1 MTQPDAAPPEN
12 DPESAPESAPEN
24 AIEVRGLEKT
34 YAGNRKSPPKTALH
48 GVDLVVPRGA
58 MFGLL
63 GPNGAGKSTLIN
75 ILAGVVRKSAGTVS
89 IWGRDIDRRPRDARA
104 ALGVVSQ
111 EIVADVFFTPREA
124 LEVQA
129 GFYGVP
135 AEARR
140 SDELLAAL
148 GLSDKANAYVR
159 ALSGGMKRR
168 LMVAKALV
176 HNPPILILDEPTAG
190 VDVELRRQLWEYV
203 RRINAEGVTI
213 LLTTHYLEEAQEL
226 CDTIA
231 IVNHGRVVACE
242 PTAQLLTRLDTR
254 NVVVTPLEPL
264 DAAPEL
270 KGFEVRPRP
279 GGSFAVTYRT
289 GESSVEQVLAAVR
302 RAGVGIRDIAT
313 EDPDLEDVFL
323 ALTYGDAAQPDPTRD

>member
-1 MTQPDAAPPEN
+1 
-12 DPESAPESAPEN
+12 
-24 AIEVRGLEKT
+24 
-34 YAGNRKSPPKTALH
+34 
-48 GVDLVVPRGA
+48 VVP
-58 MFGLL
+58 
-63 GPNGAGKSTLIN
+63 
-75 ILAGVVRKSAGTVS
+75 
-89 IWGRDIDRRPRDARA
+89 
-104 ALGVVSQ
+104 Q

-135 AEARR
+135 AGERR

-148 GLSDKANAYVR
+148 GLTDKAHAYVR

-190 VDVELRRQLWEYV
+190 VDVELRRQLWDYV

-231 IVNHGRVVACE
+231 IMNRGQVVACE
-242 PTAQLLTRLDTR
+242 PTPQLLRRLDTR
-254 NVVVTPLEPL
+254 NVVVTPEGELNGLPV
-264 DAAPEL
+264 L
-270 KGFEVRPRP
+270 KGFEVVARPN
-279 GGSFAVTYRT
+279 GAFAVTYRK
-289 GESSVEQVLAAVR
+289 GQSSVEQVLAAVR
-302 RAGVGIRDIAT
+302 AAGVVIADIST

-323 ALTYGDAAQPDPTRD
+323 ALTYSDAGQGDPTKD

>member
-1 MTQPDAAPPEN
+1 MSDPAALPD
-12 DPESAPESAPEN
+12 N
-24 AIEVRGLEKT
+24 AIEVRGLKKT
-34 YAGNRKSPPKTALH
+34 YAGSRKAPPKTALR
-48 GVDLVVPRGA
+48 GVDLVVPRGS

-75 ILAGVVRKSAGTVS
+75 ILAGVVNKSEGEVR
-89 IWGRDIDRRPRDARA
+89 IWGRDIDREPRDARA
-104 ALGVVSQ
+104 AIGVVPQ
-111 EIVADVFFTPREA
+111 EITADVFFTPREA

-135 AEARR
+135 ADERR

-176 HNPPILILDEPTAG
+176 HNPPVLILDEPTAG
-190 VDVELRRQLWEYV
+190 VDVELRRQLWAYV
-203 RRINAEGVTI
+203 RQINAEGVTI

-231 IVNHGRVVACE
+231 IVNRGEVVACE
-242 PTAQLLTRLDTR
+242 PTGQLLKRLDTR
-254 NVVVTPLEPL
+254 NVVVAPVDET
-264 DAAPEL
+264 AAPPVL
-270 KGFEVRPRP
+270 TGFEVTPRAN
-279 GGSFAVTYRT
+279 GAFAVTYRT

-302 RAGVGIRDIAT
+302 AAGVTIRDIAT

-323 ALTYGDAAQPDPTRD
+323 ALTYGDASRPAPTQD

>member
-1 MTQPDAAPPEN
+1 MTEAEALPV
-12 DPESAPESAPEN
+12 N

-34 YAGNRKSPPKTALH
+34 YAGSRKAPPKVALK
-48 GVDLVVPRGA
+48 GVDLAIPRGS

-75 ILAGVVRKSAGTVS
+75 ILAGVVNKTAGHAS
-89 IWGRDIDRRPRDARA
+89 IWGRDIDERPRDARA
-104 ALGVVSQ
+104 ALGVVPQ

-135 AEARR
+135 ANERR

-176 HNPPILILDEPTAG
+176 HNPPVLILDEPTAG

-231 IVNHGRVVACE
+231 IMNRGEVVACE
-242 PTAQLLTRLDTR
+242 PTPQLLRRLDTR
-254 NVVVTPLEPL
+254 NVVVTPEGEV
-264 DAAPEL
+264 AAPPIL
-270 KGFEVRPRP
+270 PGFEVSPRTH
-279 GGSFAVTYRT
+279 GAFAVTYRK
-289 GESSVEQVLAAVR
+289 GQSSVEQVLAAVR
-302 RAGVGIRDIAT
+302 AAGVTIADITT
-313 EDPDLEDVFL
+313 EDPDLEDVFV
-323 ALTYGDAAQPDPTRD
+323 ALTYGDPNAADPIRD

>member
-1 MTQPDAAPPEN
+1 MPEATVL
-12 DPESAPESAPEN
+12 PVN

-34 YAGNRKSPPKTALH
+34 YAGSKKAPPKVALR
-48 GVDLVVPRGA
+48 GVDLVIPRGS

-75 ILAGVVRKSAGTVS
+75 ILAGVVNKTGGTAE
-89 IWGRDIDRRPRDARA
+89 IWGRDIDRQPRDARA
-104 ALGVVSQ
+104 ALGVVPQ
-111 EIVADVFFTPREA
+111 EIVADVFFTPRES

-135 AEARR
+135 ASERR
-140 SDELLAAL
+140 SDELLEAL
-148 GLSDKANAYVR
+148 GLSDKAHAYVR

-203 RRINAEGVTI
+203 RRLNSEGVTI

-231 IVNHGRVVACE
+231 IMNRGEVVACE
-242 PTAQLLTRLDTR
+242 PTPQLLRRLDTR
-254 NVVVTPLEPL
+254 NVVVTPGSPL
-264 DAAPEL
+264 TALPKL
-270 KGFEVRPRP
+270 KGFDAVARPN
-279 GGSFAVTYRT
+279 GAFAITYKK
-289 GESSVEQVLAAVR
+289 GQSSVEQVLAAVR
-302 RAGVGIRDIAT
+302 AAGVTIADIVT

-323 ALTYGDAAQPDPTRD
+323 ALTYGDDRQVSPTRD

>member
-1 MTQPDAAPPEN
+1 MTDTIALPD
-12 DPESAPESAPEN
+12 N

-34 YAGNRKSPPKTALH
+34 YAGTKKAAPKTALR
-48 GVDLVVPRGA
+48 GVDLVIPRGS

-75 ILAGVVRKSAGTVS
+75 ILSGIVNKSAGTVT
-89 IWGRDIDRRPRDARA
+89 IWGRDIDKQPRDAAA
-104 ALGVVSQ
+104 ALGVVPQ

-135 AEARR
+135 KNERR

-203 RRINAEGVTI
+203 RKINAEGVTI

-231 IVNHGRVVACE
+231 IVNRGQVVACE
-242 PTAQLLTRLDTR
+242 PTPQLLRRLDTR
-254 NVVVTPLEPL
+254 NVVVTPEGEL
-264 DAAPEL
+264 DGLPTV
-270 KGFEVRPRP
+270 KGFEVVGRPN
-279 GGSFAVTYRT
+279 GAFAISYKK
-289 GESSVEQVLAAVR
+289 GQSSVEQVLAAVR
-302 RAGVGIRDIAT
+302 AAGVTIADIST

-323 ALTYGDAAQPDPTRD
+323 ALTYGDASQVDPTRD

>member
-1 MTQPDAAPPEN
+1 MS
-12 DPESAPESAPEN
+12 ESAALPVN
-24 AIEVRGLEKT
+24 AVEVRGLEKT
-34 YAGNRKSPPKTALH
+34 YAGSGKAPPKVALR
-48 GVDLVVPRGA
+48 GVDLVIPRGS

-75 ILAGVVRKSAGTVS
+75 ILAGVVNKTGGTAA
-89 IWGRDIDRRPRDARA
+89 IWGRDIDKQPRDARA
-104 ALGVVSQ
+104 ALGVVQQ

-135 AEARR
+135 ASERR

-148 GLSDKANAYVR
+148 GLSDKAHAYVR
-159 ALSGGMKRR
+159 SLSGGMKRR

-176 HNPPILILDEPTAG
+176 HNPPVLILDEPTAG
-190 VDVELRRQLWEYV
+190 VDVELRRQLWDYV
-203 RRINAEGVTI
+203 RALNAEGVTI

-231 IVNHGRVVACE
+231 IMNRGEVIACE
-242 PTAQLLTRLDTR
+242 PTPQLLRRLDTR
-254 NVVVTPLEPL
+254 NVVVTPEHVLAGLPK
-264 DAAPEL
+264 L
-270 KGFEVRPRP
+270 KGFEAVARPN
-279 GGSFAVTYRT
+279 GAFAVTYRK
-289 GESSVEQVLAAVR
+289 GQASVEQVLAAVR
-302 RAGVGIRDIAT
+302 AAGVTIADIVT

-323 ALTYGDAAQPDPTRD
+323 ALTYGDAEAADPTKD

>member
-1 MTQPDAAPPEN
+1 MTPADALPD
-12 DPESAPESAPEN
+12 N
-24 AIEVRGLEKT
+24 AIEVRGLKKT
-34 YAGNRKSPPKTALH
+34 YAGSRKAPPKEALR
-48 GVDLVVPRGA
+48 GVDLVIPRGSI
-58 MFGLL
+58 FGLL

-75 ILAGVVRKSAGTVS
+75 ILAGVVNKTAGQVT
-89 IWGRDIDRRPRDARA
+89 IWGRDIDREPRDAAA
-104 ALGVVSQ
+104 ALGVVPQ

-135 AEARR
+135 KADRR
-140 SDELLAAL
+140 SDELLAAV

-168 LMVAKALV
+168 LMVAKAMV

-190 VDVELRRQLWEYV
+190 VDVELRRQLWAYV

-231 IVNHGRVVACE
+231 IVNRGEVVACE
-242 PTAQLLTRLDTR
+242 PTPQLLRRLDTR
-254 NVVVTPLEPL
+254 NVVVTPEGVL
-264 DAAPEL
+264 DGLPSV
-270 KGFEVRPRP
+270 KGFEVVARAN
-279 GGSFAVTYRT
+279 GAFAISYKK
-289 GESSVEQVLAAVR
+289 GQSSVEQVLAAVR
-302 RAGVGIRDIAT
+302 AAGVTIADITT

-323 ALTYGDAAQPDPTRD
+323 ALTYGDSSRPAPTED